1 MQEQIIENGSIKGFK
16 TIYNQDRPL
25 CFDYE
30 MLSQKFGII
39 LGSYIEP
46 VDNADG
52 NSGQKEARQQE
63 MDFDGDT
70 DTSDYTDGKP
80 F

>member
-1 MQEQIIENGSIKGFK
+1 MLPVMAALFIYK

-39 LGSYIEP
+39 LGSYVES
-46 VDNADG
+46 VESADG
-52 NSGQKEARQQE
+52 NKSQKETRQQE
-63 MDFDGDT
+63 INFSEDSDT
-70 DTSDYTDGKP
+70 TDYSDGKP